1 MMRRERQDRT
11 GLRGLM
17 AVLLG
22 LVLMLRLIAA
32 PIVLSAPHPGL
43 IAICSGSGV
52 YYVTLDGAPVDG
64 DAPEGDPCPYLGIP
78 LALADLAGPVL
89 PPVARVTR
97 VMALADAESLV
108 PGWIARAYGAR
119 APPAAA

>member
-43 IAICSGSGV
+43 IAICSGGGV
-52 YYVTLDGAPVDG
+52 YYVTLDGEPVGG

-78 LALADLAGPVL
+78 LALAGLAGPVL
-89 PPVARVTR
+89 PPVARVAR
-97 VMALADAESLV
+97 VTTPVDAESLV
-108 PGWIARAYGAR
+108 PGRIARAYGAR
-119 APPAAA
+119 APPVSA